1 MLAKTITIPKELL
14 SVYDRPFI
22 EHVVKDA
29 IAVVII
35 EVIRV
40 TRGGKEAIENHTNIG
55 AVSRSVKFLDY
66 HGSSL
71 RELVV

>member
-1 MLAKTITIPKELL
+1 
-14 SVYDRPFI
+14 
-22 EHVVKDA
+22 VVKEA

-35 EVIRV
+35 EVIRL
-40 TRGGKEAIENHTNIG
+40 TRGGKEAIETITNIG
-55 AVSRSVKFLDY
+55 AVSRSVRFLDD

>member
-1 MLAKTITIPKELL
+1 MVKE
-14 SVYDRPFI
+14 
-22 EHVVKDA
+22 A

-40 TRGGKEAIENHTNIG
+40 ARGGKEPIETITNIG
-55 AVSRSVKFLDY
+55 AVIRSVRFLDD
-66 HGSSL
+66 HRSSL